1 MSNPAQKIVLL
12 IGPPGSGK
20 GTLGHAAAAK
30 LPNALHISLGDFV
43 RDEMQNPNSRFGKSV
58 SPFVHRGELIPD
70 NIMLNIVSRR
80 LQQPD
85 ALASSTILLD
95 GFPRTLHQAKALN
108 KMLTVDRVVLLQ
120 AQEELCVDRINHRRI
135 DPVSH
140 LSYHTLLIP
149 APTAQVAA
157 RLVRR
162 ETDLDENKIRGR
174 LQFFQQKLASILA
187 VFPGKLFALNSAVSI
202 QEELSALQQILSEP
216 IVVEARK
223 DPDPSSM
230 PANPNS
236 TNKVAKTLCVV
247 CIDKEADGV
256 VLPCGHLCGC
266 EPCLKMLLNSG
277 AKCPICRAHMNSVVK
292 VFQSGVVEEDMQVEQ
307 KQPEVVPAQVGCL
320 HFFSGWV
327 LNCSLRLDCL
337 LQFIFFVFHIH
348 SG

>member
-1 MSNPAQKIVLL
+1 MSNPTQKIVLL

-30 LPNALHISLGDFV
+30 LPNVFHISMGDFI
-43 RDEMQNPNSRFGKSV
+43 RDEMQDPNSRFGKSV
-58 SPFVHRGELIPD
+58 SSFVHRGELVPD
-70 NIMLNIVSRR
+70 NIMLDILRRR

-95 GFPRTLHQAKALN
+95 GFPRTRYQAKALN

-140 LSYHTLLIP
+140 LSYHTQLIP
-149 APTAQVAA
+149 APTAQVSA

-174 LQFFQQKLASILA
+174 LQFFQQNLASILA
-187 VFPGKLFALNSAVSI
+187 VFSGKLFALNSAVSI
-202 QEELSALQQILSEP
+202 EEELSALQQILSEP

-230 PANPNS
+230 PVNPNS
-236 TNKVAKTLCVV
+236 NNKVAKSLCVV
-247 CIDKEADGV
+247 CMDKEADGV

-266 EPCLKMLLNSG
+266 ESCLNILLNSG
-277 AKCPICRAHMNSVVK
+277 DKCPICRGHMNSIIK
-292 VFQSGVVEEDMQVEQ
+292 VFQSGVVEEDTQVEQ
-307 KQPEVVPAQVGCL
+307 TQPQVVPAQVGCL
-320 HFFSGWV
+320 
-327 LNCSLRLDCL
+327 R
-337 LQFIFFVFHIH
+337 FFVVGF
-348 SG
+348 

>member
-1 MSNPAQKIVLL
+1 MSNQTQKIVLL

-20 GTLGHAAAAK
+20 GTLGHAAATK
-30 LPNALHISLGDFV
+30 LPNVLHISLGDFV
-43 RDEMQNPNSRFGKSV
+43 RDEMQDPNSRFGKSV

-70 NIMLNIVSRR
+70 NIMLNILRCR

-85 ALASSTILLD
+85 ALAASTILLD

-135 DPVSH
+135 DPVSR
-140 LSYHTLLIP
+140 LTYHTLLIP
-149 APTAQVAA
+149 APSAQVAA
-157 RLVRR
+157 RLIRR

-174 LQFFQQKLASILA
+174 LQFFQQNLASILT

-202 QEELSALQQILSEP
+202 EEQLSALQQILSEP

-236 TNKVAKTLCVV
+236 NNKVAKSLCVV
-247 CIDKEADGV
+247 CMDKEADGV

-266 EPCLKMLLNSG
+266 EPCLKTLLNSG
-277 AKCPICRAHMNSVVK
+277 SNCPICRAHMHSVVK
-292 VFQSGVVEEDMQVEQ
+292 VFQSGVMEEDMQVDQ
-307 KQPEVVPAQVGCL
+307 KQPEVVPAQV
-320 HFFSGWV
+320 
-327 LNCSLRLDCL
+327 R
-337 LQFIFFVFHIH
+337 
-348 SG
+348 

>member
-30 LPNALHISLGDFV
+30 LPNVLHISLGDFV
-43 RDEMQNPNSRFGKSV
+43 RDEMEDPNSRIGKNAA
-58 SPFVHRGELIPD
+58 PFVHRGQLIPD
-70 NIMLNIVSRR
+70 NIILDILSQR

-85 ALASSTILLD
+85 VLASSTVLLD
-95 GFPRTLHQAKALN
+95 GFPRTRHQAKALDR
-108 KMLTVDRVVLLQ
+108 MLTVDRVVLLQ

-140 LSYHTLLIP
+140 LSYHTVLIP
-149 APTAQVAA
+149 APTAEVAA

-162 ETDLDENKIRGR
+162 ETDLDENRIRGR
-174 LQFFQQKLASILA
+174 LQFFQQNLASILA

-202 QEELSALQQILSEP
+202 EEQLSALEQILCEP

-236 TNKVAKTLCVV
+236 NNKVTKSLCVV
-247 CIDKEADGV
+247 CMDEEANGV

-266 EPCLKMLLNSG
+266 EACLKMLLDSG
-277 AKCPICRAHMNSVVK
+277 SPCPICRAHMNSVVK
-292 VFQSGVVEEDMQVEQ
+292 VFQSGVVQEDTEGEQ
-307 KQPEVVPAQVGCL
+307 NQPGIVPAQVGL
-320 HFFSGWV
+320 
-327 LNCSLRLDCL
+327 
-337 LQFIFFVFHIH
+337 
-348 SG
+348 